1 MATITQARERVQT
14 LRDQIE
20 RMKVLG
26 ADIFPDAVSLGFIVS
41 KTSTLAAEVVAACV
55 PNTGAFLG
63 LFNVACPSGWEAVT
77 ALNDTFL
84 MGGATYGT
92 TGGASTHTHTYD
104 AISSH
109 THGTGFSFGGDASYH
124 THSYTTRGAT
134 GDKMVVVFN
143 VSCPA
148 GWTRVS
154 AWDDKFLRGASSYGG
169 TGGSSGTHTHSYSG
183 VIAHSHGAGTLATAS
198 AGTHTH
204 SYNQLSGAGAGEVG
218 GGTNSVLINT
228 QNNDTGSGGSH
239 THSIG
244 GNTTSTGD
252 ASATSGTATM
262 LPPYVEVVFCSRN

>member
-134 GDKMVVVFN
+134 GGVQSGSTSFTT
-143 VSCPA
+143 
-148 GWTRVS
+148 G
-154 AWDDKFLRGASSYGG
+154 LSSNN
-169 TGGSSGTHTHSYSG
+169 TGP
-183 VIAHSHGAGTLATAS
+183 
-198 AGTHTH
+198 
-204 SYNQLSGAGAGEVG
+204 
-218 GGTNSVLINT
+218 
-228 QNNDTGSGGSH
+228 GGSH
-239 THSIG
+239 THGLSG
-244 GNTTSTGD
+244 STGSTGESSQTS
-252 ASATSGTATM
+252 ASGGT
-262 LPPYVEVVFCSRN
+262 LPPYIDVVICRAVP